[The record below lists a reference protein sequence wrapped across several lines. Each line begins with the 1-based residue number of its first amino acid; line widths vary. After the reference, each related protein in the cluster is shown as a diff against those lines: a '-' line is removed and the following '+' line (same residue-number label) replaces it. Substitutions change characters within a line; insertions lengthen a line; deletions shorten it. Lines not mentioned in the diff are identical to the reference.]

1 MISRIKSKRI
11 NEYVLLQTIG
21 CIRVTWHSQIIYE
34 SILIELLYMKTMKT
48 KENMLLIRHDLVQT

>member
-34 SILIELLYMKTMKT
+34 SILIELLYMKTNEK
-48 KENMLLIRHDLVQT
+48 RADLKI